1 MTLPSAPRAFSR
13 NGNAEK
19 VALVTGATRGIGLET
34 VRQLAGAGVHVLLAG
49 RNREKAVEAAL
60 KLQAEGLSVEA
71 IALDVAND
79 DSITQAAIDIARR
92 HGKLDILVNNAG
104 VLRDDM
110 QIKPSEQ
117 SLATWR
123 ETFETNVFGVV
134 ATTKAFLPL
143 LKQAPAARIVNV
155 SSLLG
160 SLAANADPASPIYDV
175 KIPAYNVSKS
185 AVNAWTVQLA
195 HELRNTPIKVNA
207 VHPGSVK
214 TDMNGQGELEVAEGA
229 RTSVR
234 MALLDE
240 SGPTGDF
247 VYFEEKLPW

>member
-60 KLQAEGLSVEA
+60 KLQSEGLSVEA

-143 LKQAPAARIVNV
+143 LRQAPAARIVNV

-175 KIPAYNVSKS
+175 KLPAYNVSKS

>member
-60 KLQAEGLSVEA
+60 KLQSEGLSVEA